1 MLASRAQTRAK
12 FPIPQFRFNCR
23 LNAPPLFSLHPPFDG
38 VILVFLIL
46 TSSSRHTS
54 RPARSFDKGYF
65 WFPAK
70 RSAPPS
76 CARRNLSKDKRTSID
91 RRETRVMKLDY
102 ISFERRTK
110 NSILVQIY
118 FSNLDNTWIFLLVI
132 LPLFSSWKKID
143 LYIYLSFVFKVSTI
157 LRWNLFIHLIHRKK
171 SFHQSTALSNDNRN

>member
-46 TSSSRHTS
+46 TS
-54 RPARSFDKGYF
+54 KGY
-65 WFPAK
+65 PPLVILRGLLVPSAK
-70 RSAPPS
+70 DIFDSPRNDRLRHLVLVESQ
-76 CARRNLSKDKRTSID
+76 NLSKDKRTSID

-118 FSNLDNTWIFLLVI
+118 FSNLDNEYFY
-132 LPLFSSWKKID
+132 S
-143 LYIYLSFVFKVSTI
+143 
-157 LRWNLFIHLIHRKK
+157 
-171 SFHQSTALSNDNRN
+171 